1 MDPRAWIA
9 LCSVPGVGKVFYK
22 RLVLRFSSP
31 EAVFAAPE
39 VELMRVEGARQQAVR
54 AILEFDSWGA
64 ADEELERAGE
74 AGAEVVVYGDERY
87 PANLRE
93 LHDPPPYLY
102 VKGTLIPED
111 RVAVAMVGSRMATE
125 YGRQVTGRM
134 ARELAAAGITIVS
147 GGARGIDT
155 EAHKGALAAKG
166 RTISVLG
173 CGIDVVYP
181 PENRELFD
189 SIAGSGAVVTEYPM
203 GTPPEPGN
211 FPKRNGIISGVS
223 LGVIV
228 MEAADDSGSLIT
240 ANYSLEQNREV
251 YAVPGSVSSPNS
263 KGTNSLIKKGAKL
276 IDCAQ
281 DVLVDLFPY
290 MKGYLGGLDLP
301 EREAP
306 RTDLEPDEKALYE
319 LISIEPAHVD
329 TLAERSGMS
338 VSSAL
343 SLLLG
348 MELKGA
354 VKQIA
359 GMRFVREN

>member
-9 LCSVPGVGKVFYK
+9 LCRVPGVGKVFYK
-22 RLVLRFSSP
+22 RLVLRFGSP

-39 VELMRVEGARQQAVR
+39 VELMRVEGARPQAVR
-54 AILEFDSWGA
+54 AIKEFDAWGL
-64 ADEELERAGE
+64 ADEELGRAKD
-74 AGAEVVVYGDERY
+74 AGASLVVWGDERY

-111 RVAVAMVGSRMATE
+111 RIAVAMVGSRMATE

-134 ARELAAAGITIVS
+134 ARELAAAGITVVS

-155 EAHKGALAAKG
+155 EAHKGALAANG

-181 PENRELFD
+181 SENRELYEK
-189 SIAGSGAVVTEYPM
+189 IAEKGAVITEYPM

-211 FPKRNGIISGVS
+211 FPKRNAIISGSS

-228 MEAADDSGSLIT
+228 IEAADDSGSLIT
-240 ANYSLEQNREV
+240 ANCSLEQNREV

-290 MKGYLGGLDLP
+290 MKGYLDGLDLP

-306 RTDLEPDEKALYE
+306 RTDLEPDEKTLYE
-319 LISIEPAHVD
+319 LISLEPSHVD
-329 TLAERSGMS
+329 TLAEKSGIS

-354 VKQIA
+354 VKQIG

>member
-9 LCSVPGVGKVFYK
+9 LSSVPGVGKVFYK
-22 RLVLRFSSP
+22 RLVLRFGSP

-39 VELMRVEGARQQAVR
+39 VELMRVEGARPQVVR
-54 AILEFDSWGA
+54 AIKEFGSWDG
-64 ADEELERAGE
+64 ADEELTRVEE
-74 AGAEVVVYGDERY
+74 AGAEIVVFNDENY

-93 LHDPPPYLY
+93 LHDPPAYLY
-102 VKGTLIPED
+102 VKGSRIPED
-111 RVAVAMVGSRMATE
+111 RMGVAMVGSRMATE

-181 PENRELFD
+181 SENRDLFGQ
-189 SIAGSGAVVTEYPM
+189 IAESGAVISEYPM
-203 GTPPEPGN
+203 GTPPESGN
-211 FPKRNGIISGVS
+211 FPKRNGIISGAS

-228 MEAADDSGSLIT
+228 IEAADDSGSLIT

-251 YAVPGSVSSPNS
+251 YAVPGSVSSPTS

-276 IDCAQ
+276 IDSAQ

-290 MKGYLGGLDLP
+290 MKGYISGLDLP

-306 RTDLEPDEKALYE
+306 RTDLEPDEKKLYE
-319 LISIEPAHVD
+319 LISLEPSHVD
-329 TLAERSGMS
+329 TLAEKSGIS
-338 VSSAL
+338 VSDAL
-343 SLLLG
+343 ALLLG

>member
-9 LCSVPGVGKVFYK
+9 LNSVPGVGKVFYK
-22 RLVLRFSSP
+22 RLILRFGSP
-31 EAVFAAPE
+31 EAAFRAPE
-39 VELMRVEGARQQAVR
+39 VELMRVEGARPNAVK
-54 AILEFDSWGA
+54 AIKEFDAWAGA
-64 ADEELERAGE
+64 EEEVERAKE
-74 AGAEVVVYGDERY
+74 AGADIVAFSDERY

-93 LHDPPPYLY
+93 VHDPPPYLY

-111 RVAVAMVGSRMATE
+111 RIAVAMVGSRMATE
-125 YGRQVTGRM
+125 YGRQITGRIS
-134 ARELAAAGITIVS
+134 RELAAKGVTIVS

-181 PENRELFD
+181 SENRELFER
-189 SIAGSGAVVTEYPM
+189 IAESGAVITEYPV

-211 FPKRNGIISGVS
+211 FPKRNAIISGAS
-223 LGVIV
+223 LGVVVI
-228 MEAADDSGSLIT
+228 EAADDSGSLIT
-240 ANYSLEQNREV
+240 ANCSLEQNREV
-251 YAVPGSVSSPNS
+251 YAVPGSVVSPTS
-263 KGTNSLIKKGAKL
+263 RGTNSLIKKGAKL
-276 IDCAQ
+276 VEDAR
-281 DVLVDLFPY
+281 DVLEDLFPY
-290 MKGYLGGLDLP
+290 MKGYLKELDLP
-301 EREAP
+301 EREVP
-306 RTDLEPDEKALYE
+306 RPELGPEEETLYE
-319 LISIEPAHVD
+319 LISLEPAHVD
-329 TLAERSGMS
+329 TLAEKSGIS

-354 VKQIA
+354 VKQIG